1 MTEQSGLDEF
11 GDYPVS
17 AFMDQIGLEVTEAS
31 ATLVRGSI
39 QIGPQHHQPFGIVH
53 GGVWCSAIEAA
64 ASIGG
69 TIAVSDSGRVA
80 VGVNNNT
87 NFVKSMSAGLVE
99 VIAKPVT
106 QGRTQQLWNVEI
118 RRDEDNKLV
127 ATGQVRLHNINAR

>member
-53 GGVWCSAIEAA
+53 GGVWCSAMEAVS
-64 ASIGG
+64 SIGV
-69 TIAVSDSGRVA
+69 TIAVSVSGLVA

-87 NFVKSMSAGLVE
+87 NFVRLMSAGLVL
-99 VIAKPVT
+99 VTAKPVY
-106 QGRTQQLWNVEI
+106 QGRTPQL
-118 RRDEDNKLV
+118 
-127 ATGQVRLHNINAR
+127 